1 MKTSANTLIISILI
15 NYFATAQVQSLD
27 GTYKTS
33 GSEAGRTVLTIS
45 DNASTFHVSYI
56 DANYQSFSLNGS
68 LQNPA
73 TNFYQSNETL
83 GCGSPTERS
92 QKAVEITFVRKK
104 LGKEVKLD
112 YKYCDGN
119 TIKRVAKTFIIQNNN

>member
-1 MKTSANTLIISILI
+1 M
-15 NYFATAQVQSLD
+15 
-27 GTYKTS
+27 
-33 GSEAGRTVLTIS
+33 
-45 DNASTFHVSYI
+45 SYI

-83 GCGSPTERS
+83 GCGSPAERS
-92 QKAVEITFVRKK
+92 QKAVEITFARKK